1 MGSIKSKNIKNISN
15 ELVKRFPQKFSG
27 NYIKNK
33 EVIREITLVNEKK
46 AINQIAGH
54 VTRVA
59 GKKARR
65 TVVS

>member
-33 EVIREITLVNEKK
+33 EIIREITFVNEKK

-59 GKKARR
+59 GKMAKRKII
-65 TVVS
+65 S